1 MSSQTVKERGTRDLH
16 RPGISPDL
24 IVTILDPRHPRHEAR
39 NPAEYV
45 TGNEIFDNL
54 VRDWMSSVGYTNAP
68 RAAWVVTDKKTKAGY
83 WLAVDG
89 SKRIE
94 AAKVGNR
101 LLCEAGGLARDIA
114 FDSDIGQD
122 MNLTAV
128 KGIASQY
135 TRAIESAYTTA
146 RDAATLLGRAWG
158 GEETGNEAPI
168 EAALDRLRY
177 RGKRLSE
184 TMITE
189 ALDPAKGFPNA
200 TPGLVEAMHG
210 GMGWSAALRIS
221 AKDHEEQDRILAV
234 LRQGLAPFVT
244 AGGAPDEFWETVT
257 TRDVTDAIGGR
268 FETPTFK
275 APASDAD
282 ETPARDSCDPG
293 PASPTPGPAP
303 AKVRP
308 ERVKTKIGTSPK
320 VRPSS
325 TRAMLDQAE
334 VQLKG
339 ATGKR
344 LVELRAIHALLQILS
359 TEGGTAED
367 ADQIASMDSIY
378 QIARAVQD

>member
-16 RPGISPDL
+16 RPGISPDQ

-45 TGNEIFDNL
+45 TGNEIFDGL
-54 VRDWMSSVGYTNAP
+54 VKDWMSSVGFINAP

-101 LLCEAGGLARDIA
+101 LLCEAGGLAKDIA

-146 RDAATLLGRAWG
+146 RDAATLMGRVWG

-200 TPGLVEAMHG
+200 VPGLVEAMHG

-221 AKDHEEQDRILAV
+221 AKDHDEQDRILAI
-234 LRQGLAPFVT
+234 LRQGQTAFVN
-244 AGGAPDEFWETVT
+244 AGGIMDEFWETVT

-268 FETPTFK
+268 FEAPAFK
-275 APASDAD
+275 APAAAEITDAD
-282 ETPARDSCDPG
+282 APAPTPAPG
-293 PASPTPGPAP
+293 
-303 AKVRP
+303 KVRP
-308 ERVKTKIGTSPK
+308 ERVKTTKIGTSPK

-334 VQLKG
+334 TELKG

>member
-16 RPGISPDL
+16 RPGIAPDQ

-45 TGNEIFDNL
+45 VGNEIFDGL
-54 VRDWMSSVGYTNAP
+54 VRDWMSSVGFCNAP

-101 LLCEAGGLARDIA
+101 LLCEAGGLAKDIA

-146 RDAATLLGRAWG
+146 RDAATLMGRVWG

-168 EAALDRLRY
+168 EAAIERLRY

-200 TPGLVEAMHG
+200 VPGLVEAMHG

-221 AKDHEEQDRILAV
+221 AKDHDEQDRV
-234 LRQGLAPFVT
+234 LSVLCQGLAPFLA
-244 AGGAPDEFWETVT
+244 AGGHLDEFWETVT

-268 FETPTFK
+268 FETPVFR
-275 APASDAD
+275 APVSDEG
-282 ETPARDSCDPG
+282 ETTNSCDPG
-293 PASPTPGPAP
+293 PAEPTPPP
-303 AKVRP
+303 VKVRP
-308 ERVKTKIGTSPK
+308 ERVKTKSPASPK

-325 TRAMLDQAE
+325 TRAMLAQAE
-334 VQLKG
+334 TELKG

-367 ADQIASMDSIY
+367 ADQIAAMDSIY